1 MKYQNLLFLLF
12 ISFSFEFKNQEF
24 FRKLEEG
31 DTEKYTDG
39 SDTSETTPT
48 NKPDS
53 TAPETTEPAPS
64 VPNHDPDS
72 TAPETTEVTTNVPD
86 STIPPNNGTNG
97 TETETTIPST
107 ETGTTIPSVISNQ
120 TYLPNVEKSVLVL
133 VGVGKYTIP
142 PIHTPGRKVA
152 FVVYYKMIIGTYIL
166 PIHMTVTVR
175 ITYYLRFLR
184 YLEEKDEVAECERY
198 TYDLDPNIKY
208 NCTFPVK
215 EDAEIGKVTSDGDFK
230 FEGMDESIA
239 PVVTMSSLVNSTLRQ
254 NGIQTADG
262 EELLKT
268 QYLLNNTIVEE
279 NGLKFKLEGEM
290 DTDKFP
296 DNEKV
301 VLMFDERGNG
311 NIKNATCN
319 INKIKGKVYELDCLA
334 EKSINAHLNGVN
346 GITTSQEKILIY
358 MMPGSDEVLNTGS
371 NYMGLYNRGSSSGL
385 SGGAIAGIVIACII
399 ALMCITIGV
408 MICKKANIPS
418 SFQETQY
425 GVNSNNIPVQE
436 SSFGVYNS
444 STLNNVKA
452 NPMEMNNNS
461 VTG

>member
-24 FRKLEEG
+24 FRKLEI
-31 DTEKYTDG
+31 DNTEKVTDD

-53 TAPETTEPAPS
+53 TAPESTESAPS
-64 VPNHDPDS
+64 IPNHDPDS
-72 TAPETTEVTTNVPD
+72 T
-86 STIPPNNGTNG
+86 IPPYNGTNG
-97 TETETTIPST
+97 TETETTIPS
-107 ETGTTIPSVISNQ
+107 IISNQ

-279 NGLKFKLEGEM
+279 NGLKFKL
-290 DTDKFP
+290 
-296 DNEKV
+296 
-301 VLMFDERGNG
+301 
-311 NIKNATCN
+311 
-319 INKIKGKVYELDCLA
+319 
-334 EKSINAHLNGVN
+334 
-346 GITTSQEKILIY
+346 
-358 MMPGSDEVLNTGS
+358 
-371 NYMGLYNRGSSSGL
+371 
-385 SGGAIAGIVIACII
+385 
-399 ALMCITIGV
+399 
-408 MICKKANIPS
+408 
-418 SFQETQY
+418 
-425 GVNSNNIPVQE
+425 
-436 SSFGVYNS
+436 
-444 STLNNVKA
+444 
-452 NPMEMNNNS
+452 
-461 VTG
+461 